1 MFEQIV
7 RMSRKGRLSLYG
19 IATIVLIAVLLPL
32 AFVPEATISYPVLAV
47 AAVIGLSA
55 LLALLRPFTVL
66 RVRVDAKAVTI
77 GLGWVRKRIELERI
91 VSCQS
96 VTYDWKQWGGWGIRT
111 KRDATLYN
119 VIGDEGV
126 AVQLNLSNGR
136 RLLFSSTEPEAV
148 CAALRRRRPEI
159 VRK

>member
-7 RMSRKGRLSLYG
+7 RMSRKGRLFMYG
-19 IATIVLIAVLLPL
+19 IAAIALIAALLPF
-32 AFVPEATISYPVLAV
+32 AFVPEAKLPYPALAV
-47 AAVIGLSA
+47 AAVIGLCA
-55 LLALLRPFTVL
+55 LIALVRPFTVL
-66 RVRVDAKAVTI
+66 RVRVDAETLTI
-77 GLGWVRKRIELERI
+77 RLGWMRKRVELGRI

-96 VTYDWKQWGGWGIRT
+96 ATYDWRHWGGWGIRT
-111 KRDATLYN
+111 KPGATLYN

-126 AVQLNLSNGR
+126 AVQLNLSNGS

-148 CAALRRRRPEI
+148 CAALRRQRPEI